1 MKNTDLIKRELGWQI
16 DEVEGV
22 PVDINDHGE
31 KIECFMQGTRDYIK
45 YLKRG
50 YSRVSQINAFHV
62 RNGRMIS
69 EEASKLNA
77 EYDGRKPGSLEIFL
91 EYMGLTEDEFNQI
104 VGKMTIPPFEPNY
117 SNISDADQVWDFEE
131 WYREDNRKKT

>member
-1 MKNTDLIKRELGWQI
+1 
-16 DEVEGV
+16 
-22 PVDINDHGE
+22 
-31 KIECFMQGTRDYIK
+31 
-45 YLKRG
+45 
-50 YSRVSQINAFHV
+50 
-62 RNGRMIS
+62 MIS

-131 WYREDNRKKT
+131 WYREDNRKKNMIGIIDYGAGNLASVQNALEHLGHDACVFRDPDAIQDFDRIILPGVGSFRVAMDCL